1 MTMKIFWKYFLLSS
15 RVVLVFLIISCKR
28 ENIVT
33 EEVVY
38 SADDVYVE
46 RLKDVEIL
54 YSDSAKVQV
63 KITAPTLLR
72 YLNQNTKQEFSDGL
86 LVEFF
91 DANQRTTG
99 TLSAKYGERIEGDYK
114 IVVRDSVVWQSAQG
128 DKLDTEELTWDE
140 RSKMIFTNKFVT
152 VTRPDEIIF
161 GYGFEADQDF
171 KRSTIKA
178 VEGNIRVDEFK
189 APQ

>member
-1 MTMKIFWKYFLLSS
+1 MKIFWKYFLLSS

>member
-1 MTMKIFWKYFLLSS
+1 MTMKRFWKYFLLSS